1 MSSRTL
7 RARKNGRTASTGKV
21 PAQKHELYRTY
32 MLDPEVSFPNRSV
45 DRLLRFELCDNPIWD
60 TDKRTY
66 KYCAGGDLY
75 FFEDEIILVEEVE
88 KQQREA
94 AQKKRI
100 ESAKR
105 KANAI
110 EEHRRKLLSSKRRKD
125 SVASLKKENTILK
138 KALANAEEKAFTQ

>member
-7 RARKNGRTASTGKV
+7 RARKDGRTTSTEKV
-21 PAQKHELYRTY
+21 PAQKHELYHTY

-75 FFEDEIILVEEVE
+75 FFEDEIMRVE
-88 KQQREA
+88 
-94 AQKKRI
+94 
-100 ESAKR
+100 
-105 KANAI
+105 
-110 EEHRRKLLSSKRRKD
+110 
-125 SVASLKKENTILK
+125 
-138 KALANAEEKAFTQ
+138 